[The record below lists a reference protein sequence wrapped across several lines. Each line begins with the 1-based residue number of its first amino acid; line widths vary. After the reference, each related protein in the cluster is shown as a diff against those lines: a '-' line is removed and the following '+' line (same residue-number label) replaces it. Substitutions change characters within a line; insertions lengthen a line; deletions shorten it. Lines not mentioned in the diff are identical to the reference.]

1 VAIDRPEERA
11 IVEVFVD
18 DISCGTGVVVADGI
32 VVTCAHVVVRV
43 NEAPK
48 SAAKRKIQ
56 IQFLEDLTS
65 QSDAGSTSA
74 QNQRIGV
81 ELDLEHFSPFL
92 QDDIAILKWNR
103 GSRPNL
109 QVAYLSSVVSSDAR
123 ACYTKGFARLK
134 DFSGDPVEFRLVG
147 QASRR
152 PNAAGE
158 VHAQPVWKLGEA
170 NGLLV
175 GHSGGPI
182 FDRYSYVTLGLV
194 ARIGDMDMNTGHGSE
209 NAWGVRSATIRALW
223 PELFNENEQS
233 TEVLKTAREQLRAFM
248 VDCLLASPNAFEAIS
263 KQFRQPRTAKS
274 TNETC
279 ERLVDHL
286 LKQRPQ
292 DCVAGLARVDG
303 QIRRMVVPDRQAL
316 DCISRFYYAIAPAIV
331 SERNADQVKLLYE
344 NIQDVSAGPL
354 VVPYSDKTVLELFL
368 AAIDGRQLRLERSQP
383 VHVMDELAESG
394 FQTPDGQFTD
404 LVAHLCHCLN
414 LKPLNL
420 SSDKY
425 QDTEEWNRKQ
435 FEQINLILSGAHL
448 AGATKAIVLNS
459 AITPE
464 QEQRFRSYIRH
475 MAIVRLTDDSTDH
488 LELINPFLL
497 DGYFQPPTDGKPAT

>member
-1 VAIDRPEERA
+1 VAIDSEAERA

-18 DISCGTGVVVADGI
+18 GKSCGTGLVVADGV
-32 VVTCAHVVVRV
+32 VVTCAHVVVHG
-43 NEAPK
+43 NTAPVT
-48 SAAKRKIQ
+48 AASKHFQVR
-56 IQFLEDLTS
+56 FLEDLS
-65 QSDAGSTSA
+65 AAGNTTVA
-74 QNQRIGV
+74 LDGV
-81 ELDLEHFSPFL
+81 KRVTVQLDQDHFSPYL
-92 QDDIAILKWNR
+92 ENDIAFLTWKDNP
-103 GSRPNL
+103 RPNR
-109 QVAYLSSVVSSDAR
+109 QVAYLSPASSSVPRD
-123 ACYTKGFARLK
+123 CYTKGFAK
-134 DFSGDPVEFRLVG
+134 IDSFSGDPAEFRLLGTSDRTSSAEVVVG
-147 QASRR
+147 QR
-152 PNAAGE
+152 
-158 VHAQPVWKLGEA
+158 VWKLADA
-170 NGLLV
+170 NALLP

-182 FDRYSYVTLGLV
+182 FDRWSHVVYGLV
-194 ARIGDMDMNTGHGSE
+194 ARIGVQDKATGHGADI
-209 NAWGVRSATIRALW
+209 AWGVQSASIRALW

-435 FEQINLILSGAHL
+435 FERINLILRGAHL